1 MINVSFQLW
10 ELALLI
16 VAIAFVFAVVY
27 LVKLLKSISKTSDDI
42 DTLLQYNRKNIDK
55 IVDNTNDIT
64 DSTKNVMN
72 ETETAV
78 NRVSNELVN
87 PILDSTGKVIGL
99 VSTVGKVAGAA
110 SGAGLLTSVTSKK
123 DK

>member
-110 SGAGLLTSVTSKK
+110 SGAGLLTSVASKK

>member
-16 VAIAFVFAVVY
+16 VAIAFVVAIVY
-27 LVKLLKSISKTSDDI
+27 LVKLFKSIAKTSDDI

-110 SGAGLLTSVTSKK
+110 SGAGLLTSVASKK